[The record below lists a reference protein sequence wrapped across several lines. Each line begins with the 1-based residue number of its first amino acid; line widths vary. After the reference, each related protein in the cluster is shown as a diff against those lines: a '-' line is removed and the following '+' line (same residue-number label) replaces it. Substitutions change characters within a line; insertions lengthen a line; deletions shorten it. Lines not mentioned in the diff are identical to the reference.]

1 MALEIRSA
9 QFFKSVFSLTEL
21 PKDNFPH
28 IVFAGK
34 SNVGKSSLINVLC
47 NQKKL
52 AQISKTP
59 GKTKALNFFLV
70 NNNIYFVDLPGYGY
84 AKVSQELRQ
93 MWSNLIEG
101 YIKSCQQL
109 RGVIFILDLRHLP
122 SEADLQ
128 LKLFLE
134 HCNLNYLLVLTKADK
149 LSTSE
154 RAQNLNLFEEALQ
167 SENFVTFS
175 AVTKE
180 GKNKV
185 LALQGFFGEIKILG
199 S

>member
-84 AKVSQELRQ
+84 AKVSQGLRQ
-93 MWSNLIEG
+93 MWSNLIED
-101 YIKSCQQL
+101 YLRSCQKL
-109 RGVIFILDLRHLP
+109 RGVIFILDLRHPP

-149 LSTSE
+149 LSLSE
-154 RAQNLNLFEEALQ
+154 RAQNLNLAEEALQ
-167 SENFVTFS
+167 SENFITFS

-180 GKNKV
+180 GKNK
-185 LALQGFFGEIKILG
+185 ILG
-199 S
+199 WIKSLL

>member
-1 MALEIRSA
+1 MALEINSA
-9 QFFKSVFSLTEL
+9 QFFTSVYNLTEL
-21 PKDNFPH
+21 PKDNFPQ
-28 IVFAGK
+28 IAFAGK

-70 NNNIYFVDLPGYGY
+70 NNNSYFVDLPGYGY

-101 YIKSCQQL
+101 YIKSCRQL
-109 RGVIFILDLRHLP
+109 RGVIFILDIRHPP

-134 HCNLNYLLVLTKADK
+134 HCNLDYLLVLTKADK
-149 LSTSE
+149 LSSSG

-167 SENFVTFS
+167 SDDFVTFS

-180 GKNKV
+180 GKNK
-185 LALQGFFGEIKILG
+185 ILG
-199 S
+199 WMNGLL